1 MKLSKP
7 LVIKRF
13 GGEKRTIEEIVIK
26 KEQITA
32 GIIIK
37 AEQALLANG
46 GFFPSGDMESSK
58 SFQAYIL
65 AELLDMRYDEVLEM
79 EGQDFLELSNILQG
93 FLGNSVLKQFQAAI
107 LGKQL

>member
-7 LVIKRF
+7 LTVERF
-13 GGEKRTIEEIVIK
+13 GGEKRTIEEVILT

-32 GIIIK
+32 GVIIK
-37 AEQALLANG
+37 AEHALLANG

-58 SFQAYIL
+58 SFQAYVL
-65 AELLDMRYDEVLEM
+65 ADLLDLRYDEVLKM

-93 FLGNSVLKQFQAAI
+93 FLGNSVLKQLQAAI
-107 LGKQL
+107 LEKQL